1 MFYTDVLCADKSD
14 SIEKYT
20 LSKNETQVFASKYKA
35 YLPSEEELL
44 SEIKREYNVL
54 KKKNQGKMSEDKISD
69 SV

>member
-1 MFYTDVLCADKSD
+1 M
-14 SIEKYT
+14 
-20 LSKNETQVFASKYKA
+20 QVFASKYKA
-35 YLPSEEELL
+35 YLPIEEELL